1 MIYVVPVQGP
11 ILTNSYLYADDAT
24 QHAFVIDP
32 GFEPE
37 RIVAAVRDKGL
48 TVERVLVTH
57 GHFDHIGAA
66 RDVAQ
71 TLGVPICAGE
81 RCRKYFGDPEYNLSR
96 QFFPPDGFTIPEN
109 EVTFLADDAVISLAE
124 GSLALRLV
132 PTPGHT
138 EDGVMYVAETEPH
151 LAFVGDT
158 IFRASYGATHFPG
171 GNERTLLA
179 SIQER
184 ILTLPD
190 DTYLLSGHSE
200 PTTVGEE
207 KGRSWYQ

>member
-57 GHFDHIGAA
+57 GSFGDIGAA

-81 RCRKYFGDPEYNLSR
+81 RSRKYFRDPMYNLSR
-96 QFFPPDGFTIPEN
+96 QFFPPDGFTIPED

-138 EDGVMYVAETEPH
+138 EDGVMYVAEAEPH

-158 IFRASYGATHFPG
+158 IFLASYGATHFPG
-171 GNERTLLA
+171 GDERTLLT
-179 SIQER
+179 SIKER

>member
-32 GFEPE
+32 GFESE

-81 RCRKYFGDPEYNLSR
+81 RSRGYFADPTYNLSR

-171 GNERTLLA
+171 GDERTLLA

-200 PTTVGEE
+200 PTTVGAE
-207 KGRSWYQ
+207 KGRSWYR

>member
-81 RCRKYFGDPEYNLSR
+81 RSRKYFRDPTYNLSR
-96 QFFPPDGFTIPEN
+96 QFLPPDGFTIPED
-109 EVTFLADDAVISLAE
+109 EVTFLADDAVISLSE

-171 GNERTLLA
+171 GDERTLLT
-179 SIQER
+179 SIKER

>member
-81 RCRKYFGDPEYNLSR
+81 RSRKYFRDPTYNLSR
-96 QFFPPDGFTIPEN
+96 QFFPPDGFTIPED
-109 EVTFLADDAVISLAE
+109 EVTFLADDAVISLSE

-158 IFRASYGATHFPG
+158 IFRASYGATHCLG
-171 GNERTLLA
+171 GDERTLLA

-207 KGRSWYQ
+207 KGRSWYR

>member
-48 TVERVLVTH
+48 TVERVPVTH

-81 RCRKYFGDPEYNLSR
+81 RSRKYFRDPTYNLSR
-96 QFFPPDGFTIPEN
+96 QFFPPDGFTIPED
-109 EVTFLADDAVISLAE
+109 EVTFLADDAVISLSE

-171 GNERTLLA
+171 GDERTLLA

-207 KGRSWYQ
+207 KGRSWYR

>member
-32 GFEPE
+32 GFESE

-81 RCRKYFGDPEYNLSR
+81 RSRKYFRDPTYNLSR
-96 QFFPPDGFTIPEN
+96 QFLPPDGFTIPED

-158 IFRASYGATHFPG
+158 IFLASYGATHFPG
-171 GNERTLLA
+171 GDERTLLT
-179 SIQER
+179 SIKER

-200 PTTVGEE
+200 PTTVGAE
-207 KGRSWYQ
+207 KGRSWYR

>member
-81 RCRKYFGDPEYNLSR
+81 RSRKYFRDPTYNLSR
-96 QFFPPDGFTIPEN
+96 QFFPPDGFTIPED
-109 EVTFLADDAVISLAE
+109 EVTFLADDAVISLSE
-124 GSLALRLV
+124 GSLALRLT

-171 GNERTLLA
+171 GDERTLLA

-207 KGRSWYQ
+207 KGRSWYR

>member
-81 RCRKYFGDPEYNLSR
+81 RSRKYFRDPTYNLSR
-96 QFFPPDGFTIPEN
+96 QFLPPDGFMIPED
-109 EVTFLADDAVISLAE
+109 EVTFLADDAVVSLE
-124 GSLALRLV
+124 QGSLALRLV

-158 IFRASYGATHFPG
+158 IFLASYGATHFPG
-171 GNERTLLA
+171 GDERTLLT
-179 SIQER
+179 SIKER

>member
-32 GFEPE
+32 GFESE

-81 RCRKYFGDPEYNLSR
+81 RSRKYFRDPTYNLSR
-96 QFFPPDGFTIPEN
+96 QFLPPDGFTIPED

-171 GNERTLLA
+171 GDERTLLA

>member
-32 GFEPE
+32 GFESE

-81 RCRKYFGDPEYNLSR
+81 RSRKYFRDPTYNLSR
-96 QFFPPDGFTIPEN
+96 QFLPPDGFTIPED

-171 GNERTLLA
+171 GDERTLLT
-179 SIQER
+179 SIKER

-200 PTTVGEE
+200 PTTVGAE
-207 KGRSWYQ
+207 KGRSWYR

>member
-32 GFEPE
+32 GFESE

-81 RCRKYFGDPEYNLSR
+81 RSRGYFADPTYNLSR
-96 QFFPPDGFTIPEN
+96 QFLPPDGFTIPED

-138 EDGVMYVAETEPH
+138 EDGVMYVAEAEPH

-158 IFRASYGATHFPG
+158 IFLASYGATHFPG
-171 GNERTLLA
+171 GDERTLLT
-179 SIQER
+179 SIKER

-200 PTTVGEE
+200 PTTVGAE
-207 KGRSWYQ
+207 KGRSWYR

>member
-32 GFEPE
+32 GFESE

-81 RCRKYFGDPEYNLSR
+81 RSRKYFRDPTYNLSR
-96 QFFPPDGFTIPEN
+96 QFLPPDGFTIPED

-138 EDGVMYVAETEPH
+138 EDGVMYVAEAEPH

-158 IFRASYGATHFPG
+158 IFLASYGATHFPG
-171 GNERTLLA
+171 GDERTLLT
-179 SIQER
+179 SIKER

-200 PTTVGEE
+200 PTTVGAE
-207 KGRSWYQ
+207 KGRSWYR

>member
-81 RCRKYFGDPEYNLSR
+81 RSRKYFRDPMYNLSR
-96 QFFPPDGFTIPEN
+96 QFFPPDGFTIPED

-124 GSLALRLV
+124 GSLVLRLV

-171 GNERTLLA
+171 GDERTLLA

-207 KGRSWYQ
+207 EGRSWYQ

>member
-32 GFEPE
+32 GFESE

-81 RCRKYFGDPEYNLSR
+81 RSRKYFRDPTYNLSR
-96 QFFPPDGFTIPEN
+96 QFFPPDGFTIPED
-109 EVTFLADDAVISLAE
+109 EVTFLADDAVISLSE

-138 EDGVMYVAETEPH
+138 EDGVMYVAEAEPH

-158 IFRASYGATHFPG
+158 IFLASYGATHFPG
-171 GNERTLLA
+171 GDERTLLT
-179 SIQER
+179 SIKER

-200 PTTVGEE
+200 PTTVGAE
-207 KGRSWYQ
+207 KGRSWYR

>member
-24 QHAFVIDP
+24 KHAFIIDP

-48 TVERVLVTH
+48 TAERILLTH
-57 GHFDHIGAA
+57 GHFDHISAA
-66 RDVAQ
+66 QGVAQ
-71 TLGVPICAGE
+71 ALGVPICAGE
-81 RCRKYFGDPEYNLSR
+81 RSRKYFADPTYNLSN
-96 QFFPPDGFTIPEN
+96 QFFPPDGFTIPED
-109 EVTFLADDAVISLAE
+109 EVTFLADGAVISLAQ
-124 GSLALRLV
+124 GSLALRLT

-171 GNERTLLA
+171 GDERTLLA

>member
-24 QHAFVIDP
+24 KHAFVIDP

-81 RCRKYFGDPEYNLSR
+81 RSRKYFRDPTYNLSR
-96 QFFPPDGFTIPEN
+96 QFFPPDGFTIPED
-109 EVTFLADDAVISLAE
+109 EVTFLADDAVISLSE

-171 GNERTLLA
+171 GDERTLLA

-190 DTYLLSGHSE
+190 DTDLLSGHSE

>member
-81 RCRKYFGDPEYNLSR
+81 RSRKYFRDPTYNLSR
-96 QFFPPDGFTIPEN
+96 QFLPPDGFTIPED
-109 EVTFLADDAVISLAE
+109 EVTFLADDAVISLSE

-171 GNERTLLA
+171 GDERTLLT
-179 SIQER
+179 SIKER

-200 PTTVGEE
+200 PTTVGAE
-207 KGRSWYQ
+207 KGRSWYR

>member
-81 RCRKYFGDPEYNLSR
+81 RSRGYFADPTYNLSR
-96 QFFPPDGFTIPEN
+96 QFLPPDGFTIPED

-158 IFRASYGATHFPG
+158 IFLASYGATHFPG
-171 GNERTLLA
+171 GDERTLLT
-179 SIQER
+179 SIKER

-200 PTTVGEE
+200 PTTVGAE
-207 KGRSWYQ
+207 KGRSWYR

>member
-11 ILTNSYLYADDAT
+11 ILTNSYLYADDET

-81 RCRKYFGDPEYNLSR
+81 RSRKYFGAPEYNLSR
-96 QFFPPDGFTIPEN
+96 QFFPPDGFTIPEDV
-109 EVTFLADDAVISLAE
+109 VTFLADDAVISRAE

-171 GNERTLLA
+171 GDERTLLA

>member
-81 RCRKYFGDPEYNLSR
+81 RSRKYFRDPTYNLSR
-96 QFFPPDGFTIPEN
+96 QFLPPDGFTIPED

-158 IFRASYGATHFPG
+158 IFLASYGATHFPG
-171 GNERTLLA
+171 GDERTLLT
-179 SIQER
+179 SIKER

-200 PTTVGEE
+200 PTTVGAE
-207 KGRSWYQ
+207 KGRSWYR

>member
-32 GFEPE
+32 GFESE

-81 RCRKYFGDPEYNLSR
+81 RSRKYFRDPTYTLSR
-96 QFFPPDGFTIPEN
+96 QFLPPDGFTIPED

-138 EDGVMYVAETEPH
+138 EDGVMYVAEAEPH

-158 IFRASYGATHFPG
+158 IFLASYGATHFPG
-171 GNERTLLA
+171 GDERTLLT
-179 SIQER
+179 SIKER

-200 PTTVGEE
+200 PTTVGAE
-207 KGRSWYQ
+207 KGRSWYR

>member
-81 RCRKYFGDPEYNLSR
+81 RSRKYFRDPTYNPSR
-96 QFFPPDGFTIPEN
+96 QLFPPDGFTIPAAEA
-109 EVTFLADDAVISLAE
+109 TFLADDAVISLSE

-171 GNERTLLA
+171 GDERTLLA

>member
-81 RCRKYFGDPEYNLSR
+81 RSRKYFRDPTYNLSR
-96 QFFPPDGFTIPEN
+96 QFLPPDGFTIPED
-109 EVTFLADDAVISLAE
+109 EVTFLADDAVISLSE

-138 EDGVMYVAETEPH
+138 EDDVMYVAETEPH

-171 GNERTLLA
+171 GDERTLLA

>member
-32 GFEPE
+32 GFESE

-81 RCRKYFGDPEYNLSR
+81 RSRKYFRDPTYNLSR
-96 QFFPPDGFTIPEN
+96 QFLPPDGFTIPED

-138 EDGVMYVAETEPH
+138 EDGVMYVAEAEPH

-158 IFRASYGATHFPG
+158 IFLASYGATHFPG
-171 GNERTLLA
+171 GDERTLLT
-179 SIQER
+179 SIKER

-200 PTTVGEE
+200 PTTVGAE
-207 KGRSWYQ
+207 KWRSWYR

>member
-71 TLGVPICAGE
+71 TL
-81 RCRKYFGDPEYNLSR
+81 
-96 QFFPPDGFTIPEN
+96 
-109 EVTFLADDAVISLAE
+109 AVSPARRFHD
-124 GSLALRLV
+124 S
-132 PTPGHT
+132 
-138 EDGVMYVAETEPH
+138 
-151 LAFVGDT
+151 
-158 IFRASYGATHFPG
+158 
-171 GNERTLLA
+171 
-179 SIQER
+179 
-184 ILTLPD
+184 
-190 DTYLLSGHSE
+190 
-200 PTTVGEE
+200 
-207 KGRSWYQ
+207 

>member
-1 MIYVVPVQGP
+1 M
-11 ILTNSYLYADDAT
+11 
-24 QHAFVIDP
+24 
-32 GFEPE
+32 
-37 RIVAAVRDKGL
+37 RDKGL

-81 RCRKYFGDPEYNLSR
+81 RSRKYFGDPEYNLSR

-109 EVTFLADDAVISLAE
+109 EVTFLADDAVISLSE

-171 GNERTLLA
+171 GDERTLLA

>member
-24 QHAFVIDP
+24 KHAFVIDP

-81 RCRKYFGDPEYNLSR
+81 RSRKYFRDPTYNLSR
-96 QFFPPDGFTIPEN
+96 QFFPPDGFTIPED
-109 EVTFLADDAVISLAE
+109 EVTFLADDAVISLSE

-171 GNERTLLA
+171 GDERTLLA
-179 SIQER
+179 SIKER

>member
-32 GFEPE
+32 GFESE

-81 RCRKYFGDPEYNLSR
+81 RSRKYFRDPTYNLSR
-96 QFFPPDGFTIPEN
+96 QFLPPDGFMIPED
-109 EVTFLADDAVISLAE
+109 EVTFLADDAVVSLE
-124 GSLALRLV
+124 QGSLALRLV

-158 IFRASYGATHFPG
+158 IFLASYGATHFPG
-171 GNERTLLA
+171 GDERTLLA

>member
-81 RCRKYFGDPEYNLSR
+81 RSRKYFRDPTYNLSR
-96 QFFPPDGFTIPEN
+96 QFLPPDGFTIPED

-171 GNERTLLA
+171 GDERTLLA

>member
-81 RCRKYFGDPEYNLSR
+81 RSRKYFRDPTYNLSR
-96 QFFPPDGFTIPEN
+96 QFLPPDGFTIPED
-109 EVTFLADDAVISLAE
+109 EVTFLADDAVISLSE

-171 GNERTLLA
+171 GDERTLLA
-179 SIQER
+179 SIKER

>member
-81 RCRKYFGDPEYNLSR
+81 RSRKYFRDPTYNLSR
-96 QFFPPDGFTIPEN
+96 QFFPPDGFTIPED
-109 EVTFLADDAVISLAE
+109 EVTFLADDAVISLSE

-138 EDGVMYVAETEPH
+138 EDGVMYVAEAEPH

-171 GNERTLLA
+171 GDERTLLA

-207 KGRSWYQ
+207 KGRSWYR

>member
-81 RCRKYFGDPEYNLSR
+81 RSRGYFADPTYNLSR
-96 QFFPPDGFTIPEN
+96 QFLPPDGFTIPED

-138 EDGVMYVAETEPH
+138 EDGVMYVAEAEPH

-158 IFRASYGATHFPG
+158 IFLASYGATHFPG
-171 GNERTLLA
+171 GDERTLLT
-179 SIQER
+179 SIKER

-200 PTTVGEE
+200 PTTVGAE
-207 KGRSWYQ
+207 KGRSWYR

>member
-37 RIVAAVRDKGL
+37 RIVAAVRDKEL

-81 RCRKYFGDPEYNLSR
+81 RSRGYFADPTYNLSR
-96 QFFPPDGFTIPEN
+96 QFLPPDGFTIPED

-138 EDGVMYVAETEPH
+138 EDGVMYVAEAEPH

-171 GNERTLLA
+171 GDERTLLA

>member
-81 RCRKYFGDPEYNLSR
+81 RSRKYFRDPTYNLSR
-96 QFFPPDGFTIPEN
+96 QFFPPDGFTIPED
-109 EVTFLADDAVISLAE
+109 EVTFLADDAVISLSE

-171 GNERTLLA
+171 GDERTLLA
-179 SIQER
+179 SRRTSEKKKGGVGINER
-184 ILTLPD
+184 ICETSRFLV
-190 DTYLLSGHSE
+190 S
-200 PTTVGEE
+200 
-207 KGRSWYQ
+207 

>member
-1 MIYVVPVQGP
+1 MISVVPVQGP
-11 ILTNSYLYADDAT
+11 ILTNSYLSTDDAT

-32 GFEPE
+32 GFESE

-81 RCRKYFGDPEYNLSR
+81 RSRKYFRDPTYNLSR
-96 QFFPPDGFTIPEN
+96 QFLPPDGFTIPED

-138 EDGVMYVAETEPH
+138 EDGVMYVAEAEPH

-158 IFRASYGATHFPG
+158 IFLASYGATHFPG
-171 GNERTLLA
+171 GDERTLLT
-179 SIQER
+179 SIKER

-200 PTTVGEE
+200 PTTVGAE
-207 KGRSWYQ
+207 KGRRWYR